1 MGLFRK
7 KAKKEVQLPDF
18 SDVTSY
24 EKAIALV
31 QEGKLEK
38 IYIIPL
44 EYEGGEHLENR
55 TFTTPRIAKLK
66 ARDELIIH
74 DMVYMGGADTYSCE
88 PVYRG
93 DSVVPCSFRIEAIRN
108 GHVSFSEELKVW

>member
-1 MGLFRK
+1 MFLFGK
-7 KAKKEVQLPDF
+7 KRNQESQLPDF
-18 SDVTSY
+18 SEITSY

-44 EYEGGEHLENR
+44 EFEGGTHLENR
-55 TFTTPRIAKLK
+55 TFTTSRVAKLK
-66 ARDELIIH
+66 ERDEMIIK
-74 DMVYMGGADTYSCE
+74 DMFFMGGADTYSCE

-93 DSVVPCSFRIEAIRN
+93 DSIVPCSFIIEAIRN

>member
-1 MGLFRK
+1 MLFFGK
-7 KAKKEVQLPDF
+7 KKKKEAELPDF

-24 EKAIALV
+24 QKAIALV
-31 QEGKLEK
+31 HEEKLKK

-44 EYEGGEHLENR
+44 DFRGSEELDNR

-66 ARDELIIH
+66 ERDEMIIM
-74 DMVYMGGADTYSCE
+74 DMGFMGGADTYSCE

-93 DSVVPCSFRIEAIRN
+93 ESIVPCSFRIRAIRN
-108 GHVSFSEELKVW
+108 GHVSFYEELKVW

>member
-1 MGLFRK
+1 MFFFGRKQKK
-7 KAKKEVQLPDF
+7 KAELPDF

-31 QEGKLEK
+31 QEEKLKK

-44 EYEGGEHLENR
+44 EFEGDDILENW
-55 TFTTPRIAKLK
+55 TFTTSRIARLK
-66 ARDELIIH
+66 ERDEMIIK

-88 PVYRG
+88 PIYRG
-93 DSVVPCSFRIEAIRN
+93 SSIVPCSFIIEAIRN

>member
-1 MGLFRK
+1 MFLFGK
-7 KAKKEVQLPDF
+7 KQKKELQLPDF

-31 QEGKLEK
+31 REDKLEK

-44 EYEGGEHLENR
+44 EFDGGEHLENR
-55 TFTTPRIAKLK
+55 TFTTPRIARLK
-66 ARDELIIH
+66 ERDETIIK
-74 DMVYMGGADTYSCE
+74 DMVYMGGADTYACE

-93 DSVVPCSFRIEAIRN
+93 DSIVPCAFRIEAIRN